1 MPSIVSTGQ
10 LTIVDQNDVA
20 YLKLSNDSCTVPTD
34 SIGFNGDYSG
44 CFTTASVVLGNQ
56 DDSSGWTYTAIPG
69 DGVEGNFVGRT
80 YQVTNVA
87 NGSGYVMIN
96 AEKIGF
102 PTLTAQFSIAKAMR
116 GTAGQSLTIVP
127 SNQGFSFTDGQATF
141 PDQVISLT
149 VLKKDVSGS
158 VQWFA
163 EDGVTLTTDPN
174 ESGAASLTGFMFG
187 MGGAITGEVAYL
199 HVSQLEGREQVV
211 VTAICD
217 GVTATHTVVRLD
229 SSTAQAG
236 ATRNVFRGNWAAAV
250 SYVVGDTVIHEGY
263 GWSCKEAHTSSASIL
278 PPTYPV
284 ESNTQWTL
292 SAVKGTDAKLAYL
305 SASSY
310 VVTVNVDG
318 TLTPASITLDALGQ
332 AVVGSPTFTV
342 DSGTVTLA
350 GTGNTR
356 TIDTSTLTTD
366 QAKIKITWDGLV
378 DTVTIAKVKTGAD
391 SIIAVVSNEAHVL
404 PAATD
409 GTVSNYNN
417 SGTNIEVYEGNTLLT
432 ASATATVSAFRI
444 GTITQ
449 APASAI
455 AVGAVSYSGTTATIA
470 QHSGMAVGQDTVSLV
485 IPITVYRAN
494 GTSVTIRKVQT
505 LSKSKTGATGAT
517 GATGISGLNFNEAK
531 SLFLDPTFQT
541 GSNSI
546 ALYNNSG
553 GGTVTI
559 TREAKQT
566 DSPFA
571 DSGFNLKISNT
582 GTASPGIG
590 GFINNFNGRASA
602 VFVQRFIAKIPVGY
616 TLADASNAMGDGYTA
631 TWLTSKAGT
640 GKFEEYI
647 LVRRCGATGSFGG
660 SGHIYLNGTAGTPAA
675 PVNWYLAFSG
685 TYDFSAIGFA
695 NISATLSNDS
705 QPVPT
710 DSAGNNG
717 VYTAAVTT
725 MTILNGTTDDSA
737 NWTVTATPS
746 SGVTGSLVG
755 KTYSVTNMTVDSGTV
770 TLTASRSG
778 YTSVSK
784 QFSVTKNKQGIKGD
798 VGAQGPAVSITA
810 SRAATFTATDGTL
823 DGSQADIVYT
833 AAVSGITSPTYVWS
847 FTGLQTNPTAST
859 TNTQTITAAQFGT
872 SKGATVTCTVSGTY
886 KDTETIVRLEKS
898 TAAPG
903 ATSGSNLIMKGVF
916 DDGKPGSWDY
926 AGIENRVNAG
936 MPFAK
941 NIYFHARENFEKDAS
956 FPVTPGEVIHAA
968 GWLETLGITSYNCHI
983 GLQVLNAAGAVVTN
997 GWMTIAS
1004 IAPNTPWTFIKGSA
1018 AIPADGVKAVPRVFM
1033 DGFDFPVNYQWV
1045 RAAGLY
1051 IGRHEQGATVG
1062 APNGT
1067 LVGGT
1072 LAETVASNAAAG
1084 KSASDALVNKADKV
1098 GNGILGMSPSGSFFS
1113 GLKIGTDLGTALQ
1126 WGSSGY
1132 VSGKG
1137 IALTPYGIVGHNGTK
1152 TTFAIDSST
1161 GEATFSGSITASNFK
1176 TGAYTGWV
1184 DPAAGAG
1191 GGSYLGPEGLAL
1203 GNRNDGKYFIAYAN
1217 GDVHTPGFKYENG
1230 TLTISQAN
1238 VINTLNLAG
1247 NAVTIPV
1254 SAFSQAEISSVSSE
1268 FEIQSV
1274 SLPATGQNVQLFG
1287 SANYRVTSYQ
1297 SNPPASVQLKLYRN
1311 DTLIHTVPWSGLG
1324 VLSERM
1330 IFMYLD
1336 LPPAGV
1342 TTYSLRIAF
1351 TSYYATTMY
1360 VNNRSLFA
1368 MEVKR

>member
-44 CFTTASVVLGNQ
+44 CFTTAGVVLGNQ

-69 DGVEGNFVGRT
+69 DGVEGNFAGRT

-149 VLKKDVSGS
+149 VLKKDVSGP

-211 VTAICD
+211 VTAVCD

-250 SYVVGDTVIHEGY
+250 SYAVGDTVIHEGY

-284 ESNTQWTL
+284 ESNTQWAL
-292 SAVKGTDAKLAYL
+292 STVKGVDAKLAYL
-305 SASSY
+305 TASSY
-310 VVTVNVDG
+310 VVTVNADG

-332 AVVGSPTFTV
+332 AVAGSPTFTV

-356 TIDTSTLTTD
+356 TINTSTLTTD

-391 SIIAVVSNEAHVL
+391 SILAVVSNEAHVL
-404 PAATD
+404 PAATN
-409 GTVSNYNN
+409 GTVSSYTN
-417 SGTNIEVYEGNTLLT
+417 SGTTIEVYEGNTLLT

-449 APASAI
+449 APASTI

-470 QHSGMAVGQDTVSLV
+470 QHSGMSTGQDTVSLI

-517 GATGISGLNFNEAK
+517 GATGISGLNFSEAK

-566 DSPFA
+566 DSPFD
-571 DSGFNLKISNT
+571 DSGFNLNISNT

-590 GFINNFNGRASA
+590 GFVNNFNGRASA

-647 LVRRCGATGSFGG
+647 LVRRCGATGSFSS
-660 SGHIYLNGTAGTPAA
+660 SGHIYLVGPTGTPAA
-675 PVNWYLAFSG
+675 PVNWYLAYSAA
-685 TYDFSAIGFA
+685 YDFSSIGFA
-695 NISATLSNDS
+695 SVVASLSNDS
-705 QPVPT
+705 HSVSA

-717 VYTAAVTT
+717 VYTGAVST
-725 MTILNGTTDDSA
+725 MTIYNGATDDSA
-737 NWTVTATPS
+737 NWTVKAAPS
-746 SGVTGSLVG
+746 SGVTGSLAG
-755 KTYSVTNMTVDSGTV
+755 KTYTVTAMTVDSGYV
-770 TLTASRSG
+770 DLTAARSG
-778 YTSVSK
+778 YS
-784 QFSVTKNKQGIKGD
+784 SVTKRFTLTKSKAGTAGAT
-798 VGAQGPAVSITA
+798 GAQGPAVVITS

-872 SKGATVTCTVSGTY
+872 SKGATVACTVSGTY

-936 MPFAK
+936 MPYAK
-941 NIYFHARENFEKDAS
+941 NIYFHARENLEKDAS

-1004 IAPNTPWTFIKGSA
+1004 IATNTPWTFIKGSA

-1033 DGFDFPVNYQWV
+1033 DGFDFPANYQWV

-1072 LAETVASNAAAG
+1072 LAETVASKANDAVQASGNNILSGTTSISSTYNAG
-1084 KSASDALVNKADKV
+1084 IRV
-1098 GNGILGMSPSGSFFS
+1098 GN
-1113 GLKIGTDLGTALQ
+1113 LQ
-1126 WGSSGY
+1126 WYADGG
-1132 VSGKG
+1132 VISGKG
-1137 IALTPYGIVGHNGTK
+1137 VAITSGGIVGHNGTK
-1152 TTFAIDSST
+1152 PTFAVNASN
-1161 GEATFSGSITASNFK
+1161 GEAYFSGRVSGSSFV
-1176 TGAYTGWV
+1176 TGGYNAWAW
-1184 DPAAGAG
+1184 PAAGQNG
-1191 GGSYLGPEGLAL
+1191 CYLGPEGLLL
-1203 GNRNDGKYFIAYAN
+1203 GNYNDSKYFQVTSEGNVYA
-1217 GDVHTPGFKYENG
+1217 PGMKIENG

-1238 VINTLNLAG
+1238 VINTLQLAG
-1247 NAVTIPV
+1247 NAVTVPK
-1254 SAFSQAEISSVSSE
+1254 SASLVDDGVVDPYSADTTKIVFSFNLNAEGQPIWIHLHGKTTSGAYISQATTRGTWATKTEIMVDGSVVAASYDE
-1268 FEIQSV
+1268 TLVLTALVTGGTNRLIQVRISYV
-1274 SLPATGQNVQLFG
+1274 LTSGWQVGGQGEAKILAGATV
-1287 SANYRVTSYQ
+1287 
-1297 SNPPASVQLKLYRN
+1297 
-1311 DTLIHTVPWSGLG
+1311 
-1324 VLSERM
+1324 
-1330 IFMYLD
+1330 
-1336 LPPAGV
+1336 
-1342 TTYSLRIAF
+1342 
-1351 TSYYATTMY
+1351 
-1360 VNNRSLFA
+1360 FA
-1368 MEVKR
+1368 IGTKR